1 MISLKLAWVSCFLLG
16 LELSVSQAF
25 LSDRPLSSW
34 IQVPPSSSDTHAA
47 SARLSQSQLQL
58 GVDSGTTLDTSF
70 VLQKSTT
77 ATPSR
82 WSRITRRQR
91 EPETTEQQLVFR
103 YDYDQLELSGSKNA
117 KTTPPA
123 ANTTGVLL
131 IHPIGVGIGKWF
143 YNRLIRQL
151 QARYDQKSSHSYIV
165 VVPDLVGSGSACN
178 PTWNGNEM
186 IKLPL
191 FNVSDWSDQ
200 MVHIMTEVQTTK
212 PEIQSWCLVA
222 NGGCAPIAL
231 QVAKRS
237 VENTSTDAVN
247 VSQVIISSA
256 PRLPFFLQS
265 SDPAKVAK
273 SYRTLCGI
281 LGKLFWWY
289 ACRNKGK
296 FIQKFSEKN
305 LVADPDNLGD
315 SWTPNCVQTAR
326 LSKGKSRYSTF
337 SFLAGALQDG
347 CQVSLKALKDTNVRI
362 DIIMGRDMRRNK
374 AKSWFWQK
382 RKPKGN
388 NKESTTKESNKTEG
402 EMQVVEE
409 PRKTFRDFVEENGN
423 GGRER
428 MVGGRISLAHE
439 DAPGYADALVALI
452 ME

>member
-1 MISLKLAWVSCFLLG
+1 MILKRAWVFCFLLG
-16 LELSVSQAF
+16 LELSQAF
-25 LSDRPLSSW
+25 LSDRSLTSSRAIW
-34 IQVPPSSSDTHAA
+34 IPPSSFNKHTT
-47 SARLSQSQLQL
+47 SAPQLQL
-58 GVDSGTTLDTSF
+58 QVGVDNTLETSF
-70 VLQKSTT
+70 VLHKSTT
-77 ATPSR
+77 TTPSR

-91 EPETTEQQLVFR
+91 EPKTTEQELVFR
-103 YDYDQLELSGSKNA
+103 YDYDQLELRGSKNS
-117 KTTPPA
+117 KTTSPA
-123 ANTTGVLL
+123 ANTTGVVL

-143 YNRLIRQL
+143 YNRLIQYL
-151 QARYDQKSSHSYIV
+151 HARHGQKSSRSYIV

-178 PTWNGNEM
+178 PIWNGKEM
-186 IKLPL
+186 SKLPML
-191 FNVSDWSDQ
+191 NVSDWSDQ
-200 MVHIMTEVQTTK
+200 MVHLMAEVQTTK

-237 VENTSTDAVN
+237 AENSAAVN
-247 VSQVIISSA
+247 VSQVIVSSA

-289 ACRNKGK
+289 ACRRNGK

-305 LVADPDNLGD
+305 LVADSKNLGD

-326 LSKGKSRYSTF
+326 LYEGKSRYSTF

-347 CQVSLKALKDTNVRI
+347 CQASLEALKDTNVRI
-362 DIIMGRDMRRNK
+362 DIIMGRDIRRNK

-382 RKPKGN
+382 SKRN
-388 NKESTTKESNKTEG
+388 NDESTTNKGNDDKSEG
-402 EMQVVEE
+402 EVQVEE

-428 MVGGRISLAHE
+428 VVGGRISLAHE
-439 DAPGYADALVALI
+439 DAPGYADALMTLI

>member
-1 MISLKLAWVSCFLLG
+1 MILLKLAWVSCFLLS
-16 LELSVSQAF
+16 LELSQAF
-25 LSDRPLSSW
+25 LSDRPLTSLRAIW
-34 IQVPPSSSDTHAA
+34 MPPSSSDKHMSTT
-47 SARLSQSQLQL
+47 SARLPRLQF
-58 GVDSGTTLDTSF
+58 GVDSTLETYF
-70 VLQKSTT
+70 VLHKRTT

-82 WSRITRRQR
+82 WYRITRRQR

-103 YDYDQLELSGSKNA
+103 YDYDQLELRVSKNA
-117 KTTPPA
+117 KSTSPVL
-123 ANTTGVLL
+123 NTTGVVL

-143 YNRLIRQL
+143 YNRLIQHL
-151 QARYDQKSSHSYIV
+151 HARYGQKSSHSYIV

-178 PTWNGNEM
+178 PTRNGNEM
-186 IKLPL
+186 SKLPL
-191 FNVSDWSDQ
+191 FNISDWSDQ
-200 MVHIMTEVQTTK
+200 IVHLMAEVQTTK

-222 NGGCAPIAL
+222 NGGCSPIAL

-237 VENTSTDAVN
+237 VENSTAVN

-256 PRLPFFLQS
+256 PRLPFFLRS
-265 SDPAKVAK
+265 SEPAKVAK

-289 ACRNKGK
+289 ACRRNGK

-326 LSKGKSRYSTF
+326 LYEGKSRYSTF

-347 CQVSLKALKDTNVRI
+347 CQASLEALKDTHVRI
-362 DIIMGRDMRRNK
+362 DIIMGRDIRRNK

-382 RKPKGN
+382 PKRN
-388 NKESTTKESNKTEG
+388 NNESTTNKESNKSER
-402 EMQVVEE
+402 EVQVEE

-428 MVGGRISLAHE
+428 VVGGRVSLAHE
-439 DAPGYADALVALI
+439 DAPGYADALMALI
-452 ME
+452 MEQ